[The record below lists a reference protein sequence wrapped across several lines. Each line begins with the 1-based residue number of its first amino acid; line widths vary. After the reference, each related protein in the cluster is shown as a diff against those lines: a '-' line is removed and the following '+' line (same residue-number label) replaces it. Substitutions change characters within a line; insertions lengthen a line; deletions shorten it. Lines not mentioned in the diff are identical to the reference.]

1 MVAGRNPRRGNLEY
15 QSNASLLRMNDKYF
29 STLSLSLFTQDK
41 GKKRATGWFP
51 ASYVKLL
58 EKGGDGGSATA
69 APAVAT
75 GAEQVR
81 ALYAYAATQD
91 DELGF
96 EAGDLITVVN
106 KDKEEWWSGEL
117 NGKTG
122 VFPAN
127 YVEPVA

>member
-1 MVAGRNPRRGNLEY
+1 MR
-15 QSNASLLRMNDKYF
+15 
-29 STLSLSLFTQDK
+29 QDK

-58 EKGGDGGSATA
+58 EKGSGGDGTA
-69 APAVAT
+69 ASGAVPSESA
-75 GAEQVR
+75 AEQVR
-81 ALYAYAATQD
+81 ALFAYAATQD
-91 DELGF
+91 DELSF
-96 EAGDLITVVN
+96 EAGELINIVN

-127 YVEPVA
+127 YVEAVA